1 MFKKNI
7 LTGLLVLIPIVL
19 TLWVLV
25 TLTQFL
31 DQVLLFLP
39 KEVQPDVFF
48 GGAIP
53 GYGVI
58 VTLIVVFLTGVIAN
72 NFFGKKIITIYEYV
86 LNKVPVISSIYK
98 GIKQV
103 SDTLLSNSGQAFSKA
118 VLIEFP
124 NAGTYTFAFV
134 TSVPNDQIAK
144 YLKGKFVNV
153 YVPTTPNPTSG
164 YTLIVP
170 TKKIIEIDLSV
181 DQVLKYVISMGVS
194 TTDKEFIKNN
204 KKKRK

>member
-19 TLWVLV
+19 TLWVLI

-58 VTLIVVFLTGVIAN
+58 ITLIVVFLTGVIAN

-98 GIKQV
+98 GIKQE

-124 NAGTYTFAFV
+124 NAGTYTFAFI
-134 TSVPNDQIAK
+134 TGVPNDQIAK

>member
-39 KEVQPDVFF
+39 KEVQPDIFF

-134 TSVPNDQIAK
+134 TGVPNDQIAK

-194 TTDKEFIKNN
+194 TTDKEFINNN

>member
-72 NFFGKKIITIYEYV
+72 NFFGKKIISVYEYV

-134 TSVPNDQIAK
+134 TGVPNDQIAK

-194 TTDKEFIKNN
+194 TTGKEFIKNN

>member
-31 DQVLLFLP
+31 DKVLLFLP

-103 SDTLLSNSGQAFSKA
+103 SDTLLSNPGQAFSKA

-134 TSVPNDQIAK
+134 TGVPNDQIAK

-194 TTDKEFIKNN
+194 TTDKEFINNN

>member
-19 TLWVLV
+19 TLWVLSNAHPIFRSSIIIS
-25 TLTQFL
+25 FL
-31 DQVLLFLP
+31 KSFSLMSFLEERFP
-39 KEVQPDVFF
+39 AMALSYTCSCFSYR
-48 GGAIP
+48 G
-53 GYGVI
+53 
-58 VTLIVVFLTGVIAN
+58 IAN
-72 NFFGKKIITIYEYV
+72 NFFGKKIISIYEYV

-134 TSVPNDQIAK
+134 T
-144 YLKGKFVNV
+144 GC
-153 YVPTTPNPTSG
+153 
-164 YTLIVP
+164 
-170 TKKIIEIDLSV
+170 TK
-181 DQVLKYVISMGVS
+181 
-194 TTDKEFIKNN
+194 
-204 KKKRK
+204 

>member
-1 MFKKNI
+1 MLKKNI

-39 KEVQPDVFF
+39 KEAQPDVFF

-134 TSVPNDQIAK
+134 TGVPNDQIAK

>member
-134 TSVPNDQIAK
+134 TGVPNDQIAK

-194 TTDKEFIKNN
+194 TTDKEFIKTN

>member
-1 MFKKNI
+1 MLKKNI

-134 TSVPNDQIAK
+134 TGVPNDQIAK

-194 TTDKEFIKNN
+194 TTDKEFINNN

>member
-31 DQVLLFLP
+31 DQILLFLP
-39 KEVQPDVFF
+39 KEFQPDVFF

-103 SDTLLSNSGQAFSKA
+103 SDTLLSNPGQAFSKA

-134 TSVPNDQIAK
+134 TGVPNDQIAK

>member
-19 TLWVLV
+19 TLWVLI

-39 KEVQPDVFF
+39 AEFQPHTLF

-58 VTLIVVFLTGVIAN
+58 VTLVVVFLTGVIAN
-72 NFFGKKIITIYEYV
+72 NFFGKKIISTYEYV

-124 NAGTYTFAFV
+124 NAGTYTFAFI
-134 TSVPNDQIAK
+134 TGVPNNQIAK
-144 YLKGKFVNV
+144 YLKGKYVNV

-194 TTDKEFIKNN
+194 TADKEFIENN

>member
-19 TLWVLV
+19 TLWVLI

-31 DQVLLFLP
+31 DKILVFMP
-39 KEVQPDVFF
+39 DEFQPDVFF
-48 GGAIP
+48 GGTIP
-53 GYGVI
+53 GYGVVI
-58 VTLIVVFLTGVIAN
+58 TFVIVFLTGVIAN
-72 NFFGKKIITIYEYV
+72 NFFGKRIISVYEYI
-86 LNKVPVISSIYK
+86 LNKVPVINSIYK

-103 SDTLLSNSGQAFSKA
+103 SDTLLSNSGKAFSKA

-134 TSVPNDQIAK
+134 TGVPNDQIAK

-170 TKKIIEIDLSV
+170 TKKIIEVDLSV

>member
-19 TLWVLV
+19 TLWVLI

-31 DQVLLFLP
+31 DQVVHFLP
-39 KEVQPDVFF
+39 EEFQPDVLF

-53 GYGVI
+53 GFGVI
-58 VTLIVVFLTGVIAN
+58 VTLAVVFFTGVIAN
-72 NFFGKKIITIYEYV
+72 NFFGKKIISVYEYI

-124 NAGTYTFAFV
+124 HAGTYTFAFI
-134 TSVPNDQIAK
+134 TGVPSEQIAK
-144 YLKGKFVNV
+144 YLKGKYVNV

-194 TTDKEFIKNN
+194 TSDKEFVKNN

>member
-31 DQVLLFLP
+31 DQVLLFLH
-39 KEVQPDVFF
+39 KEFQPDIFF

-58 VTLIVVFLTGVIAN
+58 VTLVVVFLTGVIAN
-72 NFFGKKIITIYEYV
+72 NFFGKKIISVYEYV

-134 TSVPNDQIAK
+134 TGVPNDQIAK

>member
-31 DQVLLFLP
+31 DKVLLFLP

-134 TSVPNDQIAK
+134 TGVPNDQIAK

>member
-1 MFKKNI
+1 MLKKNI

-39 KEVQPDVFF
+39 KEVQPDIFF

-134 TSVPNDQIAK
+134 TGVPNDQIAK

-194 TTDKEFIKNN
+194 TTDKEFINNN

>member
-39 KEVQPDVFF
+39 KEVQPDIFF

-134 TSVPNDQIAK
+134 TGVPSDQIAK